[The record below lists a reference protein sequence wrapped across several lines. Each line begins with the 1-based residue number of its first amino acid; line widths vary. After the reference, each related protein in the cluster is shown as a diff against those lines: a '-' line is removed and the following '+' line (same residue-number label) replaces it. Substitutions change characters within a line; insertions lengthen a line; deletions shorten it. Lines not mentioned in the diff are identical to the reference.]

1 MVCCW
6 SKQRQAWTR
15 ARRVNRC
22 GGALTAPSRPTGT
35 WRRDASPRSCSHR
48 VLPANTILACHAT
61 TLQPRPFASKDRR
74 NQLLLRVQPERNGK
88 RKRDGSR
95 TPQEENARAVESL
108 VSAFR
113 RTFLERNF
121 PHSGADG
128 DARRGHVIRRIIGQ
142 NFVAARIYV
151 VRVCVYVCV
160 LVREREIFAPFLPF
174 FQRLSS
180 AWSSHVNVM
189 SPRGNRFWMEV
200 FFFYEWY

>member
-1 MVCCW
+1 MIETEAGLDQSPQGEPVRWCPHRPLPPHGDVTTRRVASFLFASRVTGQHHLGVPRNYSPTASFRVQGSAEPAAATCP
-6 SKQRQAWTR
+6 TR
-15 ARRVNRC
+15 AKWEAKTRR
-22 GGALTAPSRPTGT
+22 GA
-35 WRRDASPRSCSHR
+35 
-48 VLPANTILACHAT
+48 
-61 TLQPRPFASKDRR
+61 
-74 NQLLLRVQPERNGK
+74 
-88 RKRDGSR
+88 GSR
-95 TPQEENARAVESL
+95 TPQEENARAAESL

-180 AWSSHVNVM
+180 A
-189 SPRGNRFWMEV
+189 
-200 FFFYEWY
+200 